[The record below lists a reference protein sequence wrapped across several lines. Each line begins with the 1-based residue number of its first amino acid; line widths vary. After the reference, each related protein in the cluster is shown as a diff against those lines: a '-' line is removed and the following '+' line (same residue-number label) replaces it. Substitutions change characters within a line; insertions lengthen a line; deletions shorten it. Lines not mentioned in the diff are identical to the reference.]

1 VKFAF
6 RGTRGQLLLTF
17 FSMALGA
24 GFAAQGVATLRF
36 FVGAADAD
44 AGMRTAGIAMSLC
57 LAGVGLWFV
66 VQGWRRLTGVGAEL
80 SIGPDGIRD
89 RRLARRTIPWSDIRN
104 PQVRAAEPA
113 GASLVFDLA
122 DGGAARAG
130 ITARARRA
138 AAINQQMGFDY
149 RARSADLSVE
159 ELTAAVT
166 PYVALEP
173 AD

>member
-1 VKFAF
+1 MKFAF
-6 RGTRGQLLLTF
+6 RGTRSQLLLTF

-24 GFAAQGVATLRF
+24 GFAAQGVATARF
-36 FVGAADAD
+36 FVVAADAD

-66 VQGWRRLTGVGAEL
+66 VQGWRRLTEDGAEL
-80 SIGPDGIRD
+80 TIGLDGIRD

-104 PQVRAAEPA
+104 PRIRAAEPT

-122 DGGAARAG
+122 DGGETRAG

-138 AAINQQMGFDY
+138 AAINRKMGFGY

-159 ELTAAVT
+159 ELTAAVAQ
-166 PYVALEP
+166 YVALEG
-173 AD
+173 AN

>member
-6 RGTRGQLLLTF
+6 RGTRSQLLLTF

-24 GFAAQGVATLRF
+24 GFVAQGVATLRF
-36 FVGAADAD
+36 FAGAAGAD

-57 LAGVGLWFV
+57 LAGVGIWFV
-66 VQGWRRLTGVGAEL
+66 VQGWRRLTEDGAEL
-80 SIGPDGIRD
+80 TIGADGIRD

-104 PQVRAAEPA
+104 PRVRAADPS

-122 DGGAARAG
+122 EAGAARAG
-130 ITARARRA
+130 ITTRARRA
-138 AAINQQMGFDY
+138 AAINRQMGFGY

-159 ELTAAVT
+159 ELTAAVA